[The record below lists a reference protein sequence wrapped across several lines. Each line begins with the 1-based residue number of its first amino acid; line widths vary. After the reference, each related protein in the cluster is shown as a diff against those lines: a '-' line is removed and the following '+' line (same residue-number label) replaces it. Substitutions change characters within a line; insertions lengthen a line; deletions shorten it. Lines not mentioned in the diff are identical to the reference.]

1 MYEDTLILN
10 NIRYTVKDLDN
21 LPDDV
26 RQKSFAVNQITPLR
40 CLGKGVFK
48 GGFMGFK
55 HPPPRNFQIFF

>member
-26 RQKSFAVNQITPLR
+26 HFAVKEMTALR
-40 CLGKGVFK
+40 CLGEF
-48 GGFMGFK
+48 
-55 HPPPRNFQIFF
+55 